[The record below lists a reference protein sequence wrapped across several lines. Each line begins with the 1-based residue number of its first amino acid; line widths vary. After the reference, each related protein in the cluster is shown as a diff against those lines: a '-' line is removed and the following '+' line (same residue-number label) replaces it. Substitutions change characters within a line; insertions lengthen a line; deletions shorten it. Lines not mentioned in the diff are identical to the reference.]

1 MKTDGS
7 GLSEDS
13 ESGGQKKRLSVYG
26 NKPKAP
32 TKRDA
37 KLFVEYKLS
46 CVALEFQE
54 AIGSRSQSKA
64 DKNLILRKSL

>member
-13 ESGGQKKRLSVYG
+13 ESGGQKRLSVYC

-32 TKRDA
+32 TKHDA

-54 AIGSRSQSKA
+54 ASGSRSQSKA
-64 DKNLILRKSL
+64 DKNLILRKSV

>member
-1 MKTDGS
+1 MKTDGF

-46 CVALEFQE
+46 CVALEF
-54 AIGSRSQSKA
+54 
-64 DKNLILRKSL
+64 